1 MLFDITFY
9 GNNLFQSTV
18 LRAVFGVE
26 KADTNKPTPLTGDLK
41 NNLCLQMTVV
51 AAIALPGYYL
61 AVYLMDSMGRRMMQ
75 LQGFFFM
82 AVTFGI
88 LGVFDT
94 WPNGGMEE
102 NAATLMLI
110 IYGLTFFFSNFGPN
124 STTFILPAETFHGDV
139 RSSLNGFSA
148 AMGKVGATIG
158 SATFKPMKEEIG
170 LSATMGVCAAVSLCG
185 FFLTWFFIEDRR
197 GQEMEGDEQ
206 FDEEDKTANLLDEEE
221 KMVDPLDAA
230 FENQRNQDNQKG
242 YDPLDA
248 DFQKCR
254 Q

>member
-1 MLFDITFY
+1 
-9 GNNLFQSTV
+9 
-18 LRAVFGVE
+18 
-26 KADTNKPTPLTGDLK
+26 
-41 NNLCLQMTVV
+41 
-51 AAIALPGYYL
+51 
-61 AVYLMDSMGRRMMQ
+61 MG
-75 LQGFFFM
+75 
-82 AVTFGI
+82 
-88 LGVFDT
+88 
-94 WPNGGMEE
+94 
-102 NAATLMLI
+102 
-110 IYGLTFFFSNFGPN
+110 
-124 STTFILPAETFHGDV
+124 
-139 RSSLNGFSA
+139 
-148 AMGKVGATIG
+148 GKVGATIG

-242 YDPLDA
+242 YNPLDA